1 MGVIY
6 VRTNLINGMQ
16 YIGRSVDFSKRE
28 SAWNSINRKTPYSN
42 DILEEDRKKYGIEK
56 FETTILKECD
66 DDELDKW
73 ERHYIEAFDTIYPKG
88 YNLESGGV
96 ANFKINDISRQKMS
110 DAKKGKSHTEE
121 WKKSMS
127 EKQKGEGNGF
137 YGKHHS
143 EVSKKKMSESRKGH
157 TPWNKGKKMSEEQ
170 RQKNIESSKKK
181 CKGIYQYT
189 LDGELVRIWESSHEC
204 ERNGF
209 NRSCIL
215 KCCRGKQKEHKGYK
229 WSYTLL

>member
-16 YIGRSVDFSKRE
+16 YIGRSINFSKRE
-28 SAWNSINRKTPYSN
+28 SVWYSINRKTPYSN
-42 DILEEDRKKYGIEK
+42 NILEEDRKKYGIEN
-56 FETTILKECD
+56 FETTILKECGD
-66 DDELDKW
+66 EELDKW

-96 ANFKINDISRQKMS
+96 ANFKINDVSKEKMS
-110 DAKKGKSHTEE
+110 EAKIGTKHTEE
-121 WKKSMS
+121 WKKTMS
-127 EKQKGEGNGF
+127 EKLKGEGNPF

-143 EVSKKKMSESRKGH
+143 EATKRKLSEAFKGH
-157 TPWNKGKKMSEEQ
+157 TSWNKGKKMTKEQ
-170 RQKNIESSKKK
+170 KQKIIEGSKKR
-181 CKGIYQYT
+181 CKAIYQYT
-189 LDGELVRIWESSHEC
+189 LGGELVRIWESSHEC

-215 KCCRGKQKEHKGYK
+215 KCCLGKQKEHKGYK
-229 WSYTLL
+229 WSYVPL